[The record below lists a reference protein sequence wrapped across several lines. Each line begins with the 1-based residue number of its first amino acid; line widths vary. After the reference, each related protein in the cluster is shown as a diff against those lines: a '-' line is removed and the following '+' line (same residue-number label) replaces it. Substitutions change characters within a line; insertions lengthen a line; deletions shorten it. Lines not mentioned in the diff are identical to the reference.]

1 MQQFS
6 IYQTTQELLLKAIIL
21 LVEKCYHGNLKSVVL
36 VADSEQQELLN
47 KTLWTYSRR
56 QFIPH
61 GSKLDPM
68 PEKQPIYIT
77 DELQNP
83 NDAGVLLIISPKDIE
98 KILQD
103 KEYISRF
110 QRIIIIYDLPI
121 DLQSLVLSINKL
133 TVAEK
138 LIDCYKQNPNGSWEK
153 VDI

>member
-36 VADSEQQELLN
+36 VADTEQQELLN

-103 KEYISRF
+103 KEYISHF
-110 QRIIIIYDLPI
+110 QRIIIIYDLPTPLKELAAKV
-121 DLQSLVLSINKL
+121 DKLSIAK
-133 TVAEK
+133 K
-138 LIDCYKQNPNGSWEK
+138 SIDCYKQNLNGSWAK
-153 VDI
+153 VDL

>member
-61 GSKLDPM
+61 GSKLDPL
-68 PEKQPIYIT
+68 PEKQPVYIT

-83 NDAGVLLIISPKDIE
+83 NDASVLLIISPAHLE
-98 KILQD
+98 KILQN
-103 KEYISRF
+103 KEYINHF
-110 QRIIIIYDLPI
+110 QRIIIIYDAPI
-121 DLQSLVLSINKL
+121 ELKELVLKVEKL

-138 LIDCYKQNPNGSWEK
+138 LVDCYKQNPNSSWVK